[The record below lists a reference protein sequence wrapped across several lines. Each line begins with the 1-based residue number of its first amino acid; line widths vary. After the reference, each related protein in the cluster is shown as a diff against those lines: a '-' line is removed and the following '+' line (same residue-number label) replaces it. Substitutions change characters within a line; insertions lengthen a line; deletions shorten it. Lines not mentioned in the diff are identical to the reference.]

1 VAVVDEERLRRVVEV
16 VLRRPRAAHVAAG
29 VAERPAEGDAEPG
42 VAVADEDASRRERR
56 GRRSHGDDDRARAAT
71 TTDAPDAQTLR
82 RSDAQTTTTTRALR
96 PRDDDDDAI
105 PRVHR
110 AGGVV
115 GCGRQRADSPFWKG
129 GLAFPRFDDPS
140 RRRLSCSTVA

>member
-82 RSDAQTTTTTRALR
+82 RSD
-96 PRDDDDDAI
+96 DDDDDA
-105 PRVHR
+105 R
-110 AGGVV
+110 
-115 GCGRQRADSPFWKG
+115 
-129 GLAFPRFDDPS
+129 LTPS
-140 RRRLSCSTVA
+140 RRRRRRDSSRAPRRGRRRLWTAARGFPVLEGRIGISSV